1 MKFRSEEAM
10 AAYSKK
16 HNEAVEKVYKM
27 HFLDPNDPKN
37 KDKPHEEIEKYN
49 NFLKDAIS
57 NALWGEDFSES
68 SSNSNPHELKMFIS
82 LFWKEII
89 AILSFLLFLGFL
101 AYMVF

>member
-10 AAYSKK
+10 VAYTKK

-27 HFLDPNDPKN
+27 HCLDPNDSKN